1 MFNRSSKTLR
11 VPVTT
16 NLKSERDRRLKRI
29 RFQVAPHTI

>member
-1 MFNRSSKTLR
+1 MFNQSSKTLQ

-29 RFQVAPHTI
+29 RFQIALHLI